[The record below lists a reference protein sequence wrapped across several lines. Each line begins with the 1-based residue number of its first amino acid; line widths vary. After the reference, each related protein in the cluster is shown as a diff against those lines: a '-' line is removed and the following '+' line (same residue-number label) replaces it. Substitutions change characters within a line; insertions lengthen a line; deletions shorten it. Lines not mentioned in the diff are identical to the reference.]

1 MHRRGLGGI
10 VKNEEEK
17 PRIDVLC
24 AFTYVLQK
32 RVNSNS
38 LSAPNEPLYKSLS
51 AEMIW
56 THRVFTPQIP

>member
-1 MHRRGLGGI
+1 M
-10 VKNEEEK
+10 KNEEEK

-38 LSAPNEPLYKSLS
+38 LLAPNEPLYKSLS